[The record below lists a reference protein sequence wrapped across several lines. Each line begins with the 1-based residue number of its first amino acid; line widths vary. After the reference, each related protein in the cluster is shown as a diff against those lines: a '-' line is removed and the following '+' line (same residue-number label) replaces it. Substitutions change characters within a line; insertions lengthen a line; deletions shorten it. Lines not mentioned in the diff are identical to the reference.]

1 MIKPCFLKTLKYY
14 KSCLIKT
21 EAGFFSVHC
30 TLYTLDSATVG
41 YENKFYIVFYSILW
55 IKLV

>member
-41 YENKFYIVFYSILW
+41 YENKFYIVFYSIL
-55 IKLV
+55 